1 MLWTEPNEDNNFSIS
16 AKCRIGHRG
25 DVLVLDSAHN
35 YIISGGIDGLV
46 SVWNQFS
53 GVLKFAI
60 TLPDPF
66 DEKLKQPDSTI
77 RKTIVDVMFHPSY
90 SNVICAL

>member
-1 MLWTEPNEDNNFSIS
+1 MSEFWIVAGCWGGKIILWTEPNEDNNFNIT

-25 DVLVLDSAHN
+25 DVLVLESANN
-35 YIISGGIDGLV
+35 YIISGSTDGLV

-66 DEKLKQPDSTI
+66 DEKTNQLDK
-77 RKTIVDVMFHPSY
+77 
-90 SNVICAL
+90 